1 VLLPPQRKRN
11 GKIISIFEFTLP
23 IEPVPASRPRV
34 TKWGVYYGKNHR
46 RFQKEAKK
54 VLAELDIGKPIE
66 GPISVHCAFYCK
78 RPKTTK
84 RYTPRGDTDNYLK
97 IVLDECSGWLWV
109 DDDQIVKL
117 SGRKEFEDADG
128 PRIVITIFAP

>member
-1 VLLPPQRKRN
+1 MAS
-11 GKIISIFEFTLP
+11 ISKFTLP

-34 TKWGVYYGKNHR
+34 TKWGVYYGKNYT
-46 RFQKEAKK
+46 RFRKEAKQA
-54 VLAELDIGKPIE
+54 LAQIDTGNPVE
-66 GPISVHCAFYCK
+66 GLISVHCAFYCK

-84 RYTPRGDTDNYLK
+84 RDTPRADTDNLMK
-97 IVLDECSGWLWV
+97 AILDACNGVLWG

-128 PRIVITIFAP
+128 PRIIITIFAP